1 MLSKPGK
8 LWSNFWGAIGQD
20 GYYVRAPD
28 YIDIVKNVR
37 RGVWNS
43 PYVSC
48 AYLIKSSTLTKM
60 AKNPF
65 YSERF
70 DRDMI
75 FAANNRDKVCMQS
88 NYCFSIAS
96 QTVTELKT
104 RECTD

>member
-8 LWSNFWGAIGQD
+8 LWSNFWGAIGHD
-20 GYYVRAPD
+20 GYYARSPD

-43 PYVSC
+43 PFVSS
-48 AYLIKSSTLTKM
+48 AYLIRSSTIKKM

-70 DRDMI
+70 DRDMT
-75 FAANNRDKVCMQS
+75 FAANNRDKVSQYFFVYTIHS
-88 NYCFSIAS
+88 VFSTLFHSKII
-96 QTVTELKT
+96 
-104 RECTD
+104 